1 MYRDD
6 EESGGAGVV
15 IKVPHPRCFA
25 SLQHDNVSIFSS
37 LVVPPARGH
46 GGLLRK
52 WSFYHSGGSRN
63 PVTAPSLDSESS
75 SEWMRHEGLLW
86 QR

>member
-1 MYRDD
+1 MYRDA
-6 EESGGAGVV
+6 EESGGVGLE
-15 IKVPHPRCFA
+15 IKVPHSRCFA

-63 PVTAPSLDSESS
+63 PVTAPLLDSGSS
-75 SEWMRHEGLLW
+75 PE
-86 QR
+86 